1 MTRLRFS
8 RPEIEVVVE
17 AVRSHMIFKSRAT
30 DASRQVPPPLVRG
43 ADLLELGM
51 TPGPRIGE
59 LLHALQT
66 AQLEGEIKTRSEAFN
81 LLKTLEPTLEIR

>member
-1 MTRLRFS
+1 
-8 RPEIEVVVE
+8 
-17 AVRSHMIFKSRAT
+17 
-30 DASRQVPPPLVRG
+30 
-43 ADLLELGM
+43 M

-66 AQLEGEIKTRSEAFN
+66 AQVEGEIKTRSDAFN

>member
-1 MTRLRFS
+1 MELPVLEASEPYRVALSIVRKLR
-8 RPEIEVVVE
+8 PKWQK
-17 AVRSHMIFKSRAT
+17 RSW
-30 DASRQVPPPLVRG
+30 RG
-43 ADLLELGM
+43 SAFRGVDLLDLGM

-66 AQLEGEIKTRSEAFN
+66 AQVEGEIKTRSDAFN